1 MSNKRK
7 RAFANF
13 GSVIGGGTKDN
24 PTIKESEKTSIN
36 YRRRKK
42 KKKDSEAS

>member
-7 RAFANF
+7 RAFAGF
-13 GSVIGGGTKDN
+13 GAAIGGGTKEN
-24 PTIKESEKTSIN
+24 PTIKPSEKTSID

-42 KKKDSEAS
+42 KKKDSEES